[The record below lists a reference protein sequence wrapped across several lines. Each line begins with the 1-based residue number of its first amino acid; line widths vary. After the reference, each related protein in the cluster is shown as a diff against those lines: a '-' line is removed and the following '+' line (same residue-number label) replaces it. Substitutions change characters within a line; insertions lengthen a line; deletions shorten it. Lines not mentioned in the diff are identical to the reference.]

1 MGALSSR
8 EEVKEVENVVKIF
21 FLEERVMD
29 LASNIGTKKVVEK
42 IYPESIKNLNF
53 NIDNKVLQV
62 LTVKGLN

>member
-1 MGALSSR
+1 VGALSSR